1 MPSTANPFPTVQVYD
16 ASGTSWTN
24 NTIEAASARG
34 TAFSILP
41 STPASGDYCYIGGD
55 SRFDMVIFDMNA
67 AKTLSSIVWEYHN
80 GAAWTQF
87 APMSGNM
94 RYVDDGQDNEL
105 TDFNFSGDGVEI
117 FPTNIMPFW
126 STTAVNSITK
136 YWVRV
141 SGTASSAPT
150 AFSIRIRPLTSY
162 ATTKDVFDM
171 LQLGEITGTSDFT
184 ETTIPPKLAVEQYIQ
199 SAQGEIDFQTQKSW
213 RPTYVTEEYHD
224 WNLNGF
230 KLENPYPTKL
240 LKLSVW
246 TGSDWVTKT
255 AGRRS
260 DFFLVPTTGMV
271 HFSRFFILPASL
283 HAPMWRWGGGEF
295 KMPLKVEYLAG
306 KDISTDNR
314 QGPIVHDITKWLAAA
329 QVLRNL
335 DFGLYTVTGTDK
347 VPIAQKVTEYDAR
360 AGDKME
366 QLRGLESF

>member
-16 ASGTSWTN
+16 ASGTSYTN

-34 TAFSILP
+34 TALSILP

-67 AKTLSSIVWEYHN
+67 GKTLSSIVWEYHN

-94 RYVDDGQDNEL
+94 RYEDDGQDNEI

-117 FPTNIMPFW
+117 FPANIMPFW

-184 ETTIPPKLAVEQYIQ
+184 ESTIPPKLAVEQYIQ

-213 RPTYVTEEYHD
+213 RPT
-224 WNLNGF
+224 
-230 KLENPYPTKL
+230 
-240 LKLSVW
+240 
-246 TGSDWVTKT
+246 TG
-255 AGRRS
+255 
-260 DFFLVPTTGMV
+260 
-271 HFSRFFILPASL
+271 I
-283 HAPMWRWGGGEF
+283 
-295 KMPLKVEYLAG
+295 
-306 KDISTDNR
+306 
-314 QGPIVHDITKWLAAA
+314 
-329 QVLRNL
+329 
-335 DFGLYTVTGTDK
+335 
-347 VPIAQKVTEYDAR
+347 
-360 AGDKME
+360 
-366 QLRGLESF
+366 